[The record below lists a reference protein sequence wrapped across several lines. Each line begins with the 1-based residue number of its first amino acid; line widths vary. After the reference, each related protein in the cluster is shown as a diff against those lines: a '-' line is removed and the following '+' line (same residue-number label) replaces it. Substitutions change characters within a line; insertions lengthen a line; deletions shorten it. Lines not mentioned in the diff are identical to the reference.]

1 MLLLY
6 KIKIKIKIKIF
17 LSFLIIG
24 LSSCSVI
31 SEELSCK
38 FSEIDC
44 YRFDYSS
51 INNFKDSVVEYSQ
64 EWSLSDPKNALTKIT
79 LKEGLSINS
88 SIEAENLIIESPES
102 IYALGIYIKNNQK
115 PREWLFVAEQAYLRS
130 WNSLVR

>member
-1 MLLLY
+1 MLLFYKFKY
-6 KIKIKIKIKIF
+6 KIL
-17 LSFLIIG
+17 LSFLVIA

-51 INNFKDSVVEYSQ
+51 IDNFKDSVDEYSLQ
-64 EWSLSDPKNALTKIT
+64 WSLSDPTNALTKIT

-88 SIEAENLIIESPES
+88 SVEAENLILESPEN

-130 WNSLVR
+130 WNSLGR

>member
-6 KIKIKIKIKIF
+6 KIKIKTKIKIF

-51 INNFKDSVVEYSQ
+51 IDNFKDSVDEYSKQ
-64 EWSLSDPKNALTKIT
+64 WSLSDPTNALTKIT

-88 SIEAENLIIESPES
+88 LIEAENLIIESPES

-115 PREWLFVAEQAYLRS
+115 PKEWLFQAEQAYFRS
-130 WNSLVR
+130 LNSLVR

>member
-6 KIKIKIKIKIF
+6 KIKNKIF
-17 LSFLIIG
+17 LSFLIIV

-31 SEELSCK
+31 SEELTCK

-51 INNFKDSVVEYSQ
+51 IDNFKDSVDEYSLQ
-64 EWSLSDPKNALTKIT
+64 WSLSDPTTALSKIT
-79 LKEGLSINS
+79 PKKRLSINS
-88 SIEAENLIIESPES
+88 LVEAENLILESPES
-102 IYALGIYIKNNQK
+102 IYALGIYIKNNQM

-130 WNSLVR
+130 WNSLGR

>member
-6 KIKIKIKIKIF
+6 KIKIKIF

-51 INNFKDSVVEYSQ
+51 IDNFKDSVDEYSLQ
-64 EWSLSDPKNALTKIT
+64 WSLSDPTNALIKIT
-79 LKEGLSINS
+79 PKEKLSIS
-88 SIEAENLIIESPES
+88 SSVEAENLILESPES
-102 IYALGIYIKNNQK
+102 IYALGVYIKNNQK

>member
-51 INNFKDSVVEYSQ
+51 IDNFKDSVDEYSHQ
-64 EWSLSDPKNALTKIT
+64 WSLSDPTNALTKIT
-79 LKEGLSINS
+79 LKEGLFINS
-88 SIEAENLIIESPES
+88 SVEAENLIIESPES

-130 WNSLVR
+130 WNDLVR

>member
-1 MLLLY
+1 MLLFYKFKY
-6 KIKIKIKIKIF
+6 KIL
-17 LSFLIIG
+17 LSFLVIA

-51 INNFKDSVVEYSQ
+51 IDNFKDSVDEHSQ
-64 EWSLSDPKNALTKIT
+64 QWSLSDPKNALTKIT
-79 LKEGLSINS
+79 PKEGLSINS
-88 SIEAENLIIESPES
+88 SVEAENLILESPES

-130 WNSLVR
+130 WNSLGR

>member
-1 MLLLY
+1 MLFLY
-6 KIKIKIKIKIF
+6 KFKYKVL
-17 LSFLIIG
+17 LSFLVIA

-51 INNFKDSVVEYSQ
+51 IDNFKGSVVEYSQ
-64 EWSLSDPKNALTKIT
+64 QWSLSDPTNALTKIT
-79 LKEGLSINS
+79 PKEGLSINS
-88 SIEAENLIIESPES
+88 SVEAENLILESPES
-102 IYALGIYIKNNQK
+102 IYALGVYIKNNQK

>member
-6 KIKIKIKIKIF
+6 KIKIKIKIF

-51 INNFKDSVVEYSQ
+51 INNFKDSVDEYSHQ
-64 EWSLSDPKNALTKIT
+64 WSLSDPTNALTKIT
-79 LKEGLSINS
+79 PKVGLSVNS
-88 SIEAENLIIESPES
+88 SVEAENLILESPES

-130 WNSLVR
+130 WNSLDR

>member
-1 MLLLY
+1 MLLFYKFKY
-6 KIKIKIKIKIF
+6 KIL
-17 LSFLIIG
+17 LSFLVIA

-44 YRFDYSS
+44 YRLDYSS
-51 INNFKDSVVEYSQ
+51 IDNFKGSVVEYSQ
-64 EWSLSDPKNALTKIT
+64 QWSLSEPTNALTKIT
-79 LKEGLSINS
+79 PKEGLSINS
-88 SIEAENLIIESPES
+88 SVEAENLILESPES

-130 WNSLVR
+130 WNSLGR

>member
-6 KIKIKIKIKIF
+6 KTKIKVF
-17 LSFLIIG
+17 LSFLIIAI
-24 LSSCSVI
+24 SSCSVI

-51 INNFKDSVVEYSQ
+51 IDNFKGSVVEYSHQ
-64 EWSLSDPKNALTKIT
+64 WSLSEPTNALTKIT
-79 LKEGLSINS
+79 PEEGLSINS
-88 SIEAENLIIESPES
+88 SVEAENLIIESPES
-102 IYALGIYIKNNQK
+102 IYALGVYIKNNQK

-130 WNSLVR
+130 WNDLVR

>member
-6 KIKIKIKIKIF
+6 KIKNKNKAV
-17 LSFLIIG
+17 LSFLIIL

-51 INNFKDSVVEYSQ
+51 IDNFKDSVDDYSQ
-64 EWSLSDPKNALTKIT
+64 QWNLTNPSSALLKLTTNKELSV
-79 LKEGLSINS
+79 NS
-88 SIEAENLIIESPES
+88 SVDAENLIIKNPED
-102 IYALGIYIKNNQK
+102 IYVLGIYIMNNQK
-115 PREWLFVAEQAYLRS
+115 PREWLFISEQAFLRS
-130 WNSLVR
+130 WNTLSR

>member
-1 MLLLY
+1 MLLFYKFKY
-6 KIKIKIKIKIF
+6 KIL
-17 LSFLIIG
+17 LSFLVIA

-31 SEELSCK
+31 YEELSCK

-51 INNFKDSVVEYSQ
+51 IDNFKGSVVEYSQ
-64 EWSLSDPKNALTKIT
+64 QWSLSDPTNALTKIT
-79 LKEGLSINS
+79 PKEELSINS
-88 SIEAENLIIESPES
+88 SVEAENLILESPES

>member
-6 KIKIKIKIKIF
+6 KTKIKVF
-17 LSFLIIG
+17 LSFLIIA

-44 YRFDYSS
+44 YRFDYST
-51 INNFKDSVVEYSQ
+51 INNFKDSVDEYSHQ
-64 EWSLSDPKNALTKIT
+64 WSLSDPTNALTKIT
-79 LKEGLSINS
+79 LEEGLSIKS
-88 SIEAENLIIESPES
+88 SVEAENLILESPES
-102 IYALGIYIKNNQK
+102 IYTLGIYIKNNQK

-130 WNSLVR
+130 WNSLDR

>member
-6 KIKIKIKIKIF
+6 KIKIKIL
-17 LSFLIIG
+17 LSFLIIA

-31 SEELSCK
+31 SDELSCK

-51 INNFKDSVVEYSQ
+51 IDNFKDSVDEYSQ
-64 EWSLSDPKNALTKIT
+64 QWSLSDPTNALTKIT

-88 SIEAENLIIESPES
+88 SVEAENLIIESPES

-115 PREWLFVAEQAYLRS
+115 PREWLYNAEQAYLRS

>member
-1 MLLLY
+1 MLLFYKLKY
-6 KIKIKIKIKIF
+6 KIL
-17 LSFLIIG
+17 LSFLVIA

-31 SEELSCK
+31 YEELSCK

-51 INNFKDSVVEYSQ
+51 IDNFKDSVVDYSQ
-64 EWSLSDPKNALTKIT
+64 QWSLSDPTNALTKIT

-88 SIEAENLIIESPES
+88 SVKAENLILDSPES

>member
-1 MLLLY
+1 MLLFYKFKY
-6 KIKIKIKIKIF
+6 KIL
-17 LSFLIIG
+17 LSFLVIA

-51 INNFKDSVVEYSQ
+51 IDNFKDSVDEYSLQ
-64 EWSLSDPKNALTKIT
+64 WSLSDPTNALTKIT

-88 SIEAENLIIESPES
+88 SVEAENLILESPEN

-115 PREWLFVAEQAYLRS
+115 PREWLYNAEQAYLRS

>member
-6 KIKIKIKIKIF
+6 KFKYKIL
-17 LSFLIIG
+17 LSFLVIA

-51 INNFKDSVVEYSQ
+51 IDNFKDSVDEYSLQ
-64 EWSLSDPKNALTKIT
+64 WSLSDPTNDLSKIT
-79 LKEGLSINS
+79 PKEALSINS
-88 SIEAENLIIESPES
+88 SVEAENLILESPES

>member
-6 KIKIKIKIKIF
+6 KFKYKVL
-17 LSFLIIG
+17 LSFLVIT

-51 INNFKDSVVEYSQ
+51 IDNFKDSVDEHSQ
-64 EWSLSDPKNALTKIT
+64 QWSLSDPKNALTKIT
-79 LKEGLSINS
+79 PKEGLSINS
-88 SIEAENLIIESPES
+88 SVEAENLILESPES
-102 IYALGIYIKNNQK
+102 IYALGVYIKNNQK

-130 WNSLVR
+130 WNSLGR

>member
-1 MLLLY
+1 MLLFYKFKY
-6 KIKIKIKIKIF
+6 KIL
-17 LSFLIIG
+17 LSFLVIA

-51 INNFKDSVVEYSQ
+51 IDNFKDSVDEYSLQ
-64 EWSLSDPKNALTKIT
+64 WSLSDPTNALTKIT
-79 LKEGLSINS
+79 PREGLSINS
-88 SIEAENLIIESPES
+88 SVEAENLILENPES

-130 WNSLVR
+130 WNSLDR

>member
-1 MLLLY
+1 MLLFYKFKY
-6 KIKIKIKIKIF
+6 KIL
-17 LSFLIIG
+17 LSFLVIA

-51 INNFKDSVVEYSQ
+51 IDNFKGSVVEYSQ
-64 EWSLSDPKNALTKIT
+64 QWSLSDPTNALTKIT
-79 LKEGLSINS
+79 PKEGLSINS
-88 SIEAENLIIESPES
+88 SVEAENLILESPES

-130 WNSLVR
+130 WNSLGR

>member
-6 KIKIKIKIKIF
+6 KIKNKIF
-17 LSFLIIG
+17 LSFLVIA

-38 FSEIDC
+38 FSEIEC

-51 INNFKDSVVEYSQ
+51 IDNFKGSVDEYSQ
-64 EWSLSDPKNALTKIT
+64 QWGLANPSSALSALTIN
-79 LKEGLSINS
+79 KELSINS
-88 SIEAENLIIESPES
+88 SIDAENLILESPES
-102 IYALGIYIKNNQK
+102 IYALGVYIKNNQK